1 MKKILSVLLVLILA
15 FGSVFAADA
24 TITGAVETGLKYDF
38 SDDSYGFY
46 TNLTNSEVT
55 LTLGSASVDTTPVV
69 EEPAEGEEAVEAP
82 SLYAV
87 VKASLSASA
96 KIGSDVVDASGSHL
110 DSETTWT
117 EWTGEENGSK
127 TTTSYNLY
135 YDFAITEAKVGGADW
150 SVSLLGVSDA
160 PAFASSWL
168 DLDEDGNSDDVAIPY
183 FGDSAGV
190 EAKYLGYT
198 LGFGF
203 QGQKGK
209 GTSASA
215 YFATP
220 EYQIIDG
227 LTVSAAGVYS
237 HRSALDKEDATPNYG
252 AFWVWDN
259 DKNAFVLDYKKDKVD
274 AVDADAHN
282 IGGSVKVAYATDVF
296 GVSLAADG
304 AVKNI
309 KKGPDFLMDAR
320 LTANYTSLVTFD
332 AYYGLNAKDDD
343 GVKANRVD
351 LQVKTDL
358 NELSIPVSL
367 TLGLQ
372 DLAADAR
379 AFTASVTGGYA
390 GVTATFGTEVALS
403 ADPDWKISG
412 EIAYDILGYA
422 DVKASVSYDKAKN
435 LGASVSVE
443 SDSIIPGATFGIG
456 WYDAADL
463 LQKNDGKEVNDT
475 YWASEYTP
483 ASDGWGS
490 YNEDTGTKNLYKDGK
505 VAKDLLKADHSDFGV
520 IKAFCKIAF

>member
-96 KIGSDVVDASGSHL
+96 KIGSDVVNASGSQL
-110 DSETTWT
+110 DT
-117 EWTGEENGSK
+117 TGENWPAWDDSSK
-127 TTTSYNLY
+127 KDNNDSKSGATYNLA
-135 YDFAITEAKVGGADW
+135 YDFKITEAKVGGADW
-150 SVSLLGVSDA
+150 YVSLLGVSDA

-168 DLDEDGNSDDVAIPY
+168 DLDDDGNSDDVAIPY

-190 EAKYLGYT
+190 EASYLGYT

-227 LTVSAAGVYS
+227 LTISAAGVYS
-237 HRSALDKEDATPNYG
+237 HRSALDADKGDANNYG
-252 AFWVWDN
+252 AFWVWNN
-259 DKNAFVLDYKKDKVD
+259 DEGKFELDYKKD
-274 AVDADAHN
+274 AVDPTPADAHN

-309 KKGPDFLMDAR
+309 KKGPDFLMDAK

-332 AYYGLNAKDDD
+332 AYYGLNAKDDE

-390 GVTATFGTEVALS
+390 GVTATFGTKVELS
-403 ADPDWKISG
+403 ADPDWEISG

-475 YWASEYTP
+475 YWANDYVGE
-483 ASDGWGS
+483 G
-490 YNEDTGTKNLYKDGK
+490 ENLYERGEDGNK
-505 VAKDLLKADHSDFGV
+505 TGNPINALKANHSDFGV